1 MKIYF
6 GCAMLGGYPYISLAV
21 LVQFPQSI
29 RSLSCELVSDHQT
42 RPGVVEAETKLD
54 PAYIHDRDYSW
65 LLESDAGIFEISN
78 PSLGVGSEISDMI
91 HVGKPVLLLY
101 REGLEAKV
109 SAYIRGKCGS
119 KYVDSLV
126 VCRPYRDMPAAG
138 EHISEFLRTY
148 LKPV

>member
-1 MKIYF
+1 M
-6 GCAMLGGYPYISLAV
+6 
-21 LVQFPQSI
+21 
-29 RSLSCELVSDHQT
+29 
-42 RPGVVEAETKLD
+42 D

-101 REGLEAKV
+101 REGLEAEV
-109 SAYIRGKCGS
+109 SMYIRGKCGS

-126 VCRPYRDMPAAG
+126 ICRPYRDMPAAG
-138 EHISEFLRTY
+138 EHISEFIRTY